1 MLFEFTVTSQVD
13 MELLAMNCSNHTLS
27 TDAEQLQSRYN
38 NLVEEN
44 RRLQTKNI
52 ELGEVRDQL
61 RNERNE
67 LQNRLSSIGQ

>member
-27 TDAEQLQSRYN
+27 TDAEHLQSRYN